1 MAGLLEI
8 ENEHQRNTMDRAPD
22 RAKLPDRQGDS
33 VKVGEGST
41 REQAQGLVPV
51 VLELFDG
58 AGWGGRDGFQD
69 FESEADKG
77 KDVSRRVV
85 AFVGVAV
92 LAEDDILVSMHD
104 LYAQWPRFAAKSA
117 CGDA

>member
-1 MAGLLEI
+1 M
-8 ENEHQRNTMDRAPD
+8 TS
-22 RAKLPDRQGDS
+22 QGDS

-58 AGWGGRDGFQD
+58 AGWGG
-69 FESEADKG
+69 SEADKG
-77 KDVSRRVV
+77 KDVSRHVV

-92 LAEDDILVSMHD
+92 LAE
-104 LYAQWPRFAAKSA
+104 
-117 CGDA
+117 